1 MIKYIIFGCGYHGRA
16 VYRKLKSNKKQIVGW
31 IDNDIK
37 KNNKKLFG
45 LLIRPVSS
53 LQKLNFSKI
62 IFSGRSIDE
71 QIKQYK
77 KLKIENKKIE
87 IWDNFKIKPTKKM
100 ELNRERSAVYI
111 LKKIIKILNNNNINY
126 WIDSSGL
133 LQLIRN
139 KKLSKLSDFDLTFRY
154 EDHQKILRLFK
165 SNNFYLVKKK
175 KNFT

>member
-1 MIKYIIFGCGYHGRA
+1 M
-16 VYRKLKSNKKQIVGW
+16 
-31 IDNDIK
+31 IK

-45 LLIRPVSS
+45 LLIRPVSI
-53 LQKLNFSKI
+53 LQKINFSKI

-77 KLKIENKKIE
+77 KLKFEKKKIE

-100 ELNRERSAVYI
+100 EFNRERSAANI
-111 LKKIIKILNNNNINY
+111 LKKIIKILNNSNINY

-139 KKLSKLSDFDLTFRY
+139 KKLSKLSDFDLTFKY
-154 EDHQKILRLFK
+154 EDHKKILRLFK
-165 SNNFYLVKKK
+165 SNNFYMVKKK
-175 KNFT
+175 KISSGNYKIFIIGNNSYKNFEPACFDFQFKKKMETL